1 MWPWNASTVGTVYLF
16 HFNAPMGNLANP
28 RAQAQHYL
36 GFTDDL
42 DTRIAKHLAGRGAKI
57 VAAALAKGLIF
68 ELYHWPACLA
78 TEKLVKK
85 TKKTSLYCPA
95 CAAASGRKPKAL
107 PIPPATVQLAL
118 DLVDEPL
125 PQIELSRGDW
135 LEIKISQEW
144 RSLRIPTPFGL
155 DDDLL

>member
-1 MWPWNASTVGTVYLF
+1 MWPWNAATRGTVYLF

-57 VAAALAKGLIF
+57 VAAALSRGLIF

-95 CAAASGRKPKAL
+95 CCAAAHRKVRPL
-107 PIPPATVQLAL
+107 PVPATIEQLAL
-118 DLVDEPL
+118 DLDEEL

-135 LEIKISQEW
+135 LEIKIQQEW
-144 RSLRIPTPFGL
+144 RALRVPAPFGL